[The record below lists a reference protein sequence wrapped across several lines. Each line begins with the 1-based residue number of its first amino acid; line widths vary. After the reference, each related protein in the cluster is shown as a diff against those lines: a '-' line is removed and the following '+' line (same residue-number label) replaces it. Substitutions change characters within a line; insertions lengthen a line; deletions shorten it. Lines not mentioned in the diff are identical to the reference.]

1 MFENTDDFET
11 STNHGCLG
19 QIRSILFL
27 SAQACH
33 GSDVYRGELCY
44 GVYNII
50 VILSVSIV

>member
-27 SAQACH
+27 SAQACR

-50 VILSVSIV
+50 VILSISIV